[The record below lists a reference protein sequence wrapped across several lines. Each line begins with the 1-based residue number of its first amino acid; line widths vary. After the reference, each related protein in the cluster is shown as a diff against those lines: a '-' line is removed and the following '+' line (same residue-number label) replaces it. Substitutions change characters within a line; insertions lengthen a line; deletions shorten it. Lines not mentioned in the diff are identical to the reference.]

1 MPQSLANI
9 LVHVIWSTK
18 ERHPLIS
25 DAVRSDLH
33 GYMAGILK
41 NIESPALIINS
52 VADHVHVLCQLSK
65 NLAACKLVEEVK
77 KSSSKWMKEQ
87 SIPDFAWQNGYGVFS
102 VSQSNVDAV
111 RKYIE
116 GQPEH
121 HRKRD
126 FKDGFREFC
135 QKHNVSLDER
145 YVWD

>member
-1 MPQSLANI
+1 MSQSLANI
-9 LVHVIWSTK
+9 LIHVIWSTK
-18 ERHPLIS
+18 ERRPLIP
-25 DAVRSDLH
+25 DALRLGLH

-41 NIESPALIINS
+41 NLESPALTINS

-87 SIPDFAWQNGYGVFS
+87 GVADFAWQHGYGAFS

-116 GQPEH
+116 DQPEH

-126 FKDGFREFC
+126 FKDEFREFC
-135 QKHNVSLDER
+135 RKHNVSLDER

>member
-1 MPQSLANI
+1 MSQSLANI
-9 LVHVIWSTK
+9 LIHVIWSTK
-18 ERHPLIS
+18 ERRPLIS
-25 DAVRSDLH
+25 DAVRPNLH

-41 NIESPALIINS
+41 NLESPALIINS

-87 SIPDFAWQNGYGVFS
+87 GVADFAWQNGYGVFS
-102 VSQSNVDAV
+102 VSQSVAEAV

-116 GQPEH
+116 GQAEH

-126 FKDGFREFC
+126 FMDEFREFC
-135 QKHNVSLDER
+135 QKYNVPLDER
-145 YVWD
+145 YAWD